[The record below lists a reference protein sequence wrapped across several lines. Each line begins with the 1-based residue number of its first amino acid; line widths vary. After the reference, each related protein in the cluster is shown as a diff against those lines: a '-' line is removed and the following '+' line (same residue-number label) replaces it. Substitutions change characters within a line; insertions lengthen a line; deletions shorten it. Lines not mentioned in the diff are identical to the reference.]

1 MTTAEDDPRPNEVPL
16 DGTQP
21 RATGGSRGVGG
32 SRATGGPHGVGEPHD
47 AAEPH
52 GSGDHAMDPG
62 HEHDDHAHMDVPL
75 GPVDWAQWAAG
86 AGGVALGLITW
97 FCFAFATS

>member
-1 MTTAEDDPRPNEVPL
+1 VIGHTMTKAKDDPQPNEVPL
-16 DGTQP
+16 NGTQP
-21 RATGGSRGVGG
+21 RATDG
-32 SRATGGPHGVGEPHD
+32 AHGIGEPHD
-47 AAEPH
+47 VAEPH

-86 AGGVALGLITW
+86 VSGVALGLITW

>member
-1 MTTAEDDPRPNEVPL
+1 VIGHVMTKADDDPQPNDVPL
-16 DGTQP
+16 NGPPRTTGASHGDGGQ
-21 RATGGSRGVGG
+21 
-32 SRATGGPHGVGEPHD
+32 HGIGEPHD

-62 HEHDDHAHMDVPL
+62 HEHDDHAHTDVPL

>member
-1 MTTAEDDPRPNEVPL
+1 
-16 DGTQP
+16 
-21 RATGGSRGVGG
+21 
-32 SRATGGPHGVGEPHD
+32 
-47 AAEPH
+47 
-52 GSGDHAMDPG
+52 MDPG

-86 AGGVALGLITW
+86 TTGVALGLITW